1 MRKTFTL
8 IELLVV
14 IAIIAILA
22 SILLPALSKARAKA
36 KDAGCLSNLKQVGF
50 GFLEYCMDNDDI
62 IPTHHVN
69 LSESDRKHINRGL
82 TGYDRPITWVHL
94 VAPYYGINLANVQKA
109 DKPTQ
114 PHFDVLPSEHRKGIL
129 KCPAMRDALYYMG
142 MIDYGM
148 HEYNIGGHTYSYW
161 ISADGVLQSYGKLVL
176 RRLSDAAS
184 AGEKAILIDVKYN
197 AFNGSNHTNNGVNCS
212 ITKGVLDP
220 DPFIRQASKSYGY
233 YFFAGTAHM
242 GYGHHNGSLNGVFF
256 DGHAEWIS
264 RARILDAT
272 VPSTKYTKD
281 KLFWF
286 AR

>member
-197 AFNGSNHTNNGVNCS
+197 AFNGSPSRDPGLIGHNHKKISHIGQCHQAFHRT
-212 ITKGVLDP
+212 IQILELLY
-220 DPFIRQASKSYGY
+220 FIQIILLNIDRSVTIEEYGFIFRY
-233 YFFAGTAHM
+233 
-242 GYGHHNGSLNGVFF
+242 S
-256 DGHAEWIS
+256 
-264 RARILDAT
+264 
-272 VPSTKYTKD
+272 VPPAMLSCP
-281 KLFWF
+281 
-286 AR
+286 